1 MLERLYSFLDGWNG
15 GWSECG
21 RGDYL
26 LLAVAGL
33 AIVTIGVALTFT
45 SAV

>member
-1 MLERLYSFLDGWNG
+1 MQKRLYSLLGNWDG

-26 LLAVAGL
+26 ILAVVGI

-45 SAV
+45 SAA